1 MFFGTAHY
9 SLPRPP
15 QTGHFFRIFSAKT
28 LDIVKYSTKYSIFAA
43 KNERRKAMQYTV
55 IIEKD
60 PESGWYVGQ
69 CEEIPGAVSQGE
81 TYEELMEN
89 MKDAI
94 TLMLEFYRD
103 GVRAENKG
111 RKVFYRKLELA

>member
-1 MFFGTAHY
+1 M
-9 SLPRPP
+9 
-15 QTGHFFRIFSAKT
+15 K
-28 LDIVKYSTKYSIFAA
+28 
-43 KNERRKAMQYTV
+43 YTV

-60 PESGWYVGQ
+60 PESGWYVGRCAQ
-69 CEEIPGAVSQGE
+69 VPGAVTQGE

-94 TLMLEFYRD
+94 SLMLEYYRD
-103 GVRAENKG
+103 EMRAENKG

>member
-1 MFFGTAHY
+1 MRHE
-9 SLPRPP
+9 
-15 QTGHFFRIFSAKT
+15 
-28 LDIVKYSTKYSIFAA
+28 
-43 KNERRKAMQYTV
+43 NERKQAMKYTV

-94 TLMLEFYRD
+94 SLMLEYYRD
-103 GVRAENKG
+103 EMRAENKG